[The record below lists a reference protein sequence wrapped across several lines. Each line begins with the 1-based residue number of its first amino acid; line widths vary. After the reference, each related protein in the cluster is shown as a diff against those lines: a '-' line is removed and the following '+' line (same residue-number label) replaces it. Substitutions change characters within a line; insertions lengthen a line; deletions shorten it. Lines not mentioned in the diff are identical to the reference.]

1 MISSPGCVC
10 LGAVV
15 PGASSTIVWM
25 TSRPVT
31 LRSTRIE
38 QDGVLHNFPNYLV
51 GGGRSRTPD
60 LSLVRAA
67 LSQLSYPPVTAFTLP
82 GARRGCQCE

>member
-15 PGASSTIVWM
+15 PGASSTIVWT

-31 LRSTRIE
+31 LRSCRWRSMRRASHLLRLTHVERQAGCGDQGRDCHDSSRFHVDILS
-38 QDGVLHNFPNYLV
+38 VL
-51 GGGRSRTPD
+51 
-60 LSLVRAA
+60 
-67 LSQLSYPPVTAFTLP
+67 QI
-82 GARRGCQCE
+82 